1 MGDAELKGKNPG
13 REREDTEV
21 IHGDLYAEWPGGRMT
36 VHLDVF
42 FPASAAEIRKL
53 LKIIGLDIRHRDKLI
68 RHMLIYLK
76 DMIRRVGV
84 DKSAAEAEAALCQQK
99 YVEFQERA
107 ASKKHP
113 SGIPLTVEEL
123 KTARASRDFY
133 KREASSWDR
142 DCKQVIRRIDRLDKN
157 MELVRKLTGRN

>member
-1 MGDAELKGKNPG
+1 MGDAEFKSKNPG
-13 REREDTEV
+13 REREGTE
-21 IHGDLYAEWPGGRMT
+21 IILGNLYAEWPRGRMT

-68 RHMLIYLK
+68 RHMLVYLK
-76 DMIRRVGV
+76 DMIRQGKTEMVT
-84 DKSAAEAEAALCQQK
+84 AAGEYADCRQK

-113 SGIPLTVEEL
+113 SGVPLTAEGL
-123 KTARASRDFY
+123 KAARASRDFY

-142 DCKQVIRRIDRLDKN
+142 AYKQTFRRIERLDKN
-157 MELVRKLTGRN
+157 VELIKKLTGRG

>member
-13 REREDTEV
+13 RKREGTKV
-21 IHGDLYAEWPGGRMT
+21 IPGDLYAEWPGGRMT

-53 LKIIGLDIRHRDKLI
+53 LRIIGLDIRHKDKHI

-76 DMIRRVGV
+76 DMIRQGRTETAT
-84 DKSAAEAEAALCQQK
+84 AARECINCRQK
-99 YVEFQERA
+99 YLEFQERA
-107 ASKKHP
+107 ASKKR
-113 SGIPLTVEEL
+113 SDGIPLTKQEL
-123 KTARASRDFY
+123 KEARTSRDFY

-142 DCKQVIRRIDRLDKN
+142 DYKQMIRRIDRLDKN
-157 MELVRKLTGRN
+157 MELVRKLAGK